1 MNPYSHLADDYYLN
15 LNLTT
20 EMSLPKGREPVLHY
34 FEQVQKKYPQMRNF
48 STRDKDSFLLEE
60 DKDRGDYSWA
70 SVEPR
75 RLCSGQVN
83 PATPEVALDQHRHI
97 LELAPYALSLSP
109 LDCEAL
115 DVFMGFDFSYRGNQN
130 QLLAETL
137 GVSPALEKLAGIPG
151 SKLIHHEPSI
161 TVALDED
168 CRLQCRVVLNRGPQ
182 STKFAAA
189 SIRTTNSASTSPPG
203 TMGAWKRASVMSKC
217 STACG
222 RFVRR
227 WWITMRLKKFCSRC
241 RGQFRWGI
249 SARPRAYTSLFTQ
262 QALHALDEPI
272 HGKRL
277 AHVII
282 HAKHFCVG
290 LVPVALVGSDH
301 DDALFLFA

>member
-1 MNPYSHLADDYYLN
+1 MNPYSHLSDDYYLN

-20 EMSLPKGREPVLHY
+20 EMALPNGREPVLHY

-48 STRDKDSFLLEE
+48 STRDKDSYLLEE

-83 PATPEVALDQHRHI
+83 PATPEEALTQHRHL

-161 TVALDED
+161 TIALDED
-168 CRLQCRVVLNRGPQ
+168 CRLQCRVGFE
-182 STKFAAA
+182 S
-189 SIRTTNSASTSPPG
+189 RTTEYQIRSGEYPDDQLSVYVTARHYGSLEAGVTYVEMLDRLWQVCQDVVDNYAAEEVLQPLS
-203 TMGAWKRASVMSKC
+203 RA
-217 STACG
+217 
-222 RFVRR
+222 
-227 WWITMRLKKFCSRC
+227 
-241 RGQFRWGI
+241 I
-249 SARPRAYTSLFTQ
+249 SL
-262 QALHALDEPI
+262 
-272 HGKRL
+272 GN
-277 AHVII
+277 
-282 HAKHFCVG
+282 
-290 LVPVALVGSDH
+290 
-301 DDALFLFA
+301 

>member
-48 STRDKDSFLLEE
+48 STRDKDCFLLEE

-83 PATPEVALDQHRHI
+83 PESPEIALDQHRHI

-151 SKLIHHEPSI
+151 SKLIHHEPSL

-168 CRLQCRVVLNRGPQ
+168 CRLQCRVGFE
-182 STKFAAA
+182 S
-189 SIRTTNSASTSPPG
+189 RTTEYQIRSGEYTDDQLSVYITARHYGSLEAGVSYVDMLDRLWQVCQDVVDNYAAEEVLQPLS
-203 TMGAWKRASVMSKC
+203 RA
-217 STACG
+217 
-222 RFVRR
+222 
-227 WWITMRLKKFCSRC
+227 
-241 RGQFRWGI
+241 I
-249 SARPRAYTSLFTQ
+249 SL
-262 QALHALDEPI
+262 
-272 HGKRL
+272 GN
-277 AHVII
+277 
-282 HAKHFCVG
+282 
-290 LVPVALVGSDH
+290 
-301 DDALFLFA
+301 